1 MTLQHGTVHAE
12 VDVMLKLPIQKKTKI
27 INLAVFTT
35 NKTGEKLIMSKC
47 CNNCLR
53 SINIIAVKKNYIVK
67 KIFYINENNELDI
80 I

>member
-12 VDVMLKLPIQKKTKI
+12 VDVMLKLPIQKKKKI

-35 NKTGEKLIMSKC
+35 NKTGEKIIMSKC

-53 SINIIAVKKNYIVK
+53 SINIIAEKKNYIVK
-67 KIFYINENNELDI
+67 KIFYINENNDLDI

>member
-12 VDVMLKLPIQKKTKI
+12 VDVMLKLHIQKKTKI
-27 INLAVFTT
+27 INIAVFTT

-53 SINIIAVKKNYIVK
+53 SINIIAAKKNYIVK

>member
-27 INLAVFTT
+27 INIAVFTT

-53 SINIIAVKKNYIVK
+53 SINIIAAKKNYIVK